1 MNQSSIL
8 GRIEEKLPD
17 LVVETHSRL
26 GQDTVV
32 IDKSGIVDLAR
43 FLKEDDELNFNIL
56 IDVTAV
62 DYWKKDPRFEVV
74 YHLLSLENKFRIR
87 IKVPVKESECKVSS
101 LCELWPAANW
111 YEREVFDMF
120 GIEFEGHPDL
130 RRILMYPGF
139 EGHPLRKDYPKTRH
153 QPIIEYR
160 DLPLHGSKN
169 TTTYRNKK
177 ND

>member
-8 GRIEEKLPD
+8 GRIEEKFPA
-17 LVVETHSRL
+17 LVNETHSRL

-32 IDKSGIVDLAR
+32 INKSGIVELSR
-43 FLKEDDELNFNIL
+43 FLKEDNDLKFNIL
-56 IDVTAV
+56 ADLTAV
-62 DYWKKDPRFEVV
+62 DYWKKDPRFQVV
-74 YHLLSLENKFRIR
+74 YHFLSLENKFRIR
-87 IKVPVKESECKVSS
+87 VKAPVKESDCEVPT
-101 LCELWPAANW
+101 LCGLWPAANW

-120 GIEFEGHPDL
+120 GIKFKGHPDL

-153 QPIIEYR
+153 QPIIKYR
-160 DLPLHGSKN
+160 ELPVHGSKN
-169 TTTYRNKK
+169 TTTCRNQN

>member
-8 GRIEEKLPD
+8 GRIEEKFPD